1 MRQLSG
7 LDASFLYGDD
17 RNADTHGTLVLIYD
31 PSTAPRKPV
40 RFTHVLAHVRERLSV
55 SRVFRQKLARVPLD
69 IDYPYWVDDPKFDL
83 EYHVHHVALPKPGDW
98 RQFCILAARLHAPPL
113 NLERPPWEMY
123 VVEGLDHIDWLP
135 KGSFAILLKVHHC
148 AIDGHSA
155 AELTMGLHDLDA
167 AGRRPAPVR
176 RVNYTPDE
184 RLGVLRMLSG
194 VGRNWLVTPWK
205 AVMPGL
211 RAVPQLGATIAKFLL
226 DARLDPR
233 RHAITR
239 FNHRLSPHR
248 VFTGRSYPLA
258 EVKRVRLAVPGA
270 TINDTVVSITAG
282 AIRHYLKS
290 KAELTDAPLRVAM
303 PINTRRAEEFGEA
316 GNSISAMFCEAH
328 VDVAAPL
335 ERLAAVYES
344 TRSAKEISEG
354 AIGAREMT
362 DLTRYSPAALTFV
375 AVKTINGLN
384 WGAALGAPFAN
395 FCVSNVPGPGIPL
408 YLCGSELEF
417 WNIVAPLPQAIGL
430 FVGVSSYRDRLFIAP
445 TADRAMVPD
454 PGFLAQCLDRSV
466 AEHVRAAER
475 LLARRPELL
484 AAAAQKSARR
494 NHPGLKAMQTMVADA
509 EAAKATRPAPAPRD
523 GTRSTH
529 ARVPAAGRR
538 ASVVRRRRRPTHP

>member
-7 LDASFLYGDD
+7 LDASFLYGDE

-31 PSTAPRKPV
+31 PSTAPRRPV
-40 RFTHVLAHVRERLSV
+40 RFKDVLAHVRERLSV

-135 KGSFAILLKVHHC
+135 KGSFAVLLKVHHC

-167 AGRRPAPVR
+167 AGRKPAPVR
-176 RVNYTPDE
+176 RVQYTPE
-184 RLGVLRMLSG
+184 EGVGVLRMLSG
-194 VGRNWLVTPWK
+194 VGRSWLVTPWK
-205 AVMPGL
+205 AVVPGV
-211 RAVPQLGATIAKFLL
+211 RALPQLGAAIARFLV

-233 RHAITR
+233 RHAVTR

-270 TINDTVVSITAG
+270 TINDTVVSIAAG
-282 AIRHYLKS
+282 AIRHYLAAKS
-290 KAELTDAPLRVAM
+290 ELTDAPLRVAM
-303 PINTRRAEEFGEA
+303 PINTRRSEEFGEA

-328 VDVAAPL
+328 VDIAAPL
-335 ERLAAVYES
+335 ERLAAVYAS
-344 TRSAKEISEG
+344 TRSAKELSDG
-354 AIGAREMT
+354 TIGAREMT
-362 DLTRYSPAALTFV
+362 DVTRYSPAALTFV

-395 FCVSNVPGPGIPL
+395 FCVSNVPGPSIPL
-408 YLCGSELEF
+408 YLCGSELGF
-417 WNIVAPLPQAIGL
+417 WNIVAPLPQGIGL
-430 FVGVSSYRDRLFIAP
+430 FFGVSSYRDRLFIAP

-454 PGFLAQCLDRSV
+454 PQFFAQCLDRSV

-475 LLARRPELL
+475 LFARRPELL
-484 AAAAQKSARR
+484 
-494 NHPGLKAMQTMVADA
+494 
-509 EAAKATRPAPAPRD
+509 E
-523 GTRSTH
+523 
-529 ARVPAAGRR
+529 AAGRPRSGRRDHPGPAAMQQLVCEAR
-538 ASVVRRRRRPTHP
+538 ATSDRKGRKRRKEVTTT